1 VTKHAS
7 PLLLALLIAGCARA
21 EPSVASGPA
30 DPAARPA
37 SPGQLVLLGR
47 LFDAERGVVLDRG
60 VIIIDGDRVSCS
72 GARSDCA
79 WTDHAVVRDHGEA
92 MLLPGLID
100 LHVHARAHYVG
111 AFLAA
116 GVTTVR
122 DANNSLTQIRLLEAS
137 RWAPRLFFAGPM
149 LDGEASRLAGY
160 GAGPADAETLDELTP
175 ILVASAEQAVRAV
188 DRLADAGVDWI
199 KLYEQLE
206 PEVFSAAIE
215 AARQRGLQTMA
226 DIGMVMTGGLQGQL
240 DIVEAAAAGV
250 DTIEHLS
257 GLALAYQRR
266 GGDPLAE
273 TLDDAL
279 LDELAASLAQSGVSV
294 VSTTANAMQFYEPGN
309 LAWDDLPGAE
319 MMASFLGSHW
329 QRLAGWAAQAH
340 DRAAA
345 DRRLQLAM
353 IPRLAAAGVL
363 LGAGSDVPA
372 APYMVPG
379 GALHQELA
387 AMVRAGLSPTE
398 ALRAATWNA
407 GQILGADE
415 LGHLGVGA
423 YADIVVV
430 EGDPTVDIE
439 QSRRLVE
446 VYLGGAR
453 INRQAAL
460 DDVARAFAAA
470 LAEEG

>member
-7 PLLLALLIAGCARA
+7 PLLLALLLAGCARA

-30 DPAARPA
+30 APAARPE

-47 LFDAERGVVLDRG
+47 LFDAERGVVIDRG
-60 VIIIDGDRVSCS
+60 VIVIHGDRVSCS
-72 GARSDCA
+72 GARPACA
-79 WTDHAVVRDHGEA
+79 WAEQATVHDYGEA

-122 DANNSLTQIRLLEAS
+122 DANNSLHQVRKLEAA

-149 LDGEASRLAGY
+149 LDGEASRLAGD
-160 GAGPADAETLDELTP
+160 GAGPADAESLDELTP

-199 KLYEQLE
+199 KLYDRLE

-215 AARQRGLQTMA
+215 AAKQRGLRTMA
-226 DIGMVMTGGLQGQL
+226 DLGMVMTGGLQGKL
-240 DIVEAAAAGV
+240 DIVDAAVAGV

-273 TLDDAL
+273 TLDDEL
-279 LDELAASLAQSGVSV
+279 LDELVDSLAASGIAV

-319 MMASFLGSHW
+319 MLASFLGSHW
-329 QRLAGWAAQAH
+329 QRLAGWAAQAQE
-340 DRAAA
+340 RAAA

-353 IPRLAAAGVL
+353 LPRLAAAGVL
-363 LGAGSDVPA
+363 IGAGSDVPA

-387 AMVRAGLSPTE
+387 ALVRAGLSPTE
-398 ALRAATWNA
+398 ALRAATWSA
-407 GQILGADE
+407 AQLLGAEE

-446 VYLGGAR
+446 IYLGGEP
-453 INRQAAL
+453 IDRQAAL

-470 LAEEG
+470 LAEEA